1 MQTLEMSINQGID
14 RSLVV
19 VLVKNRRVA
28 APAFLSHSSAD
39 RTARSGLI

>member
-1 MQTLEMSINQGID
+1 MSINQGID

-28 APAFLSHSSAD
+28 AAAFSSHSSAD
-39 RTARSGLI
+39 RTARSSLI